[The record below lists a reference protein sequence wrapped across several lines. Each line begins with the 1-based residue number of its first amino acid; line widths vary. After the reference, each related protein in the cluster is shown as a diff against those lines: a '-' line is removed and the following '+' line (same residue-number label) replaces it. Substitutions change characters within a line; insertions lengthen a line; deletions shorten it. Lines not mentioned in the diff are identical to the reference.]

1 MQFEHIV
8 LVNDPRV
15 DSAPLTVA
23 QLWRGLLR
31 RAEDPMSFMDHLE
44 RATVLERG
52 ADWLRRELDFGRF
65 TVRDTIHL
73 KHEKALHYETEPNDA
88 HAGGSLTVTIEEPAP
103 GVLCVR
109 FAYRTSLPEVPAQEG
124 GDAEDSYYVP
134 WVKSAYQE
142 TDVDAILRIRELAA
156 AGELG

>member
-23 QLWRGLLR
+23 QLWRGLMR
-31 RAEDPMSFMDHLE
+31 RAEDPMLFMEQLE
-44 RATVLERG
+44 GARVTERG
-52 ADWLRRELDFGRF
+52 QDWFRRELDFGHF
-65 TVRDTIHL
+65 TVADTVHVV
-73 KHEKALHYETEPNDA
+73 HEKSLRFDTEASESHP
-88 HAGGSLTVTIEEPAP
+88 GGSLTVAIETPAP

-109 FAYRTSLPEVPAQEG
+109 FSYQTGLPEQPGQEG
-124 GDAEDSYYVP
+124 GDASDSYFVP
-134 WVKSAYQE
+134 WVKSAYRD
-142 TDVDAILRIRELAA
+142 TDVDAIRQIRALAA